1 MSTVLDS
8 VLHYFIFSKNFSF
21 KKNPFFTGLRGSNK
35 KQILFHFLIV
45 KLQIRGKVNV
55 IRFLIIIFQSNSTPI
70 K

>member
-45 KLQIRGKVNV
+45 KLQN
-55 IRFLIIIFQSNSTPI
+55 
-70 K
+70 